1 MEHVKLFELWSSSE
15 QVYETPEDF
24 GNHLKSIIED
34 PSQDKL
40 SKAKAIKRAV
50 RASIDKAG
58 DLEWAEKMTIVQPFL
73 DSLSSEEKK
82 EVKDLFTRYNSW
94 AQPIRQRKEEED
106 RKEREE
112 ARRKESEEAKKLE
125 LRNGLSKFIDLLI
138 AGRISKEEALDTLE
152 GSLMSRTSTKPSYN
166 PFRYT
171 K

>member
-1 MEHVKLFELWSSSE
+1 
-15 QVYETPEDF
+15 
-24 GNHLKSIIED
+24 
-34 PSQDKL
+34 
-40 SKAKAIKRAV
+40 
-50 RASIDKAG
+50 
-58 DLEWAEKMTIVQPFL
+58 MTIVQPFL

-112 ARRKESEEAKKLE
+112 ARRKESEEAKKME
-125 LRNGLSKFIDLLI
+125 LRSNLSKFIDLLI

-152 GSLMSRTSTKPSYN
+152 KHLIDRIPTKPSYY
-166 PFRYT
+166 PFQYT

>member
-15 QVYETPEDF
+15 QVYETPEDLE
-24 GNHLKSIIED
+24 NHLKSIVED

-40 SKAKAIKRAV
+40 SKAKALKRV
-50 RASIDKAG
+50 VLSLGDKMGNREWVEKISI
-58 DLEWAEKMTIVQPFL
+58 IQPFL
-73 DSLSSEEKK
+73 DSLSPDDGAAISN
-82 EVKDLFTRYNSW
+82 LMNRYKSIVG
-94 AQPIRQRKEEED
+94 PIRQRKEEEA

-112 ARRKESEEAKKLE
+112 ARRKESEEAKKME

-152 GSLMSRTSTKPSYN
+152 KHLINRIPTNPSYN
-166 PFRYT
+166 PFQYT

>member
-24 GNHLKSIIED
+24 GNHLKSIVED
-34 PSQDKL
+34 PSQNKVDKM
-40 SKAKAIKRAV
+40 KAIKRAV
-50 RASIDKAG
+50 LAIGDKMG
-58 DLEWAEKMTIVQPFL
+58 KSEWVEKIAIVQPL
-73 DSLSSEEKK
+73 MNSLSPEEG
-82 EVKDLFTRYNSW
+82 EDVTNLMNRYKSLVG
-94 AQPIRQRKEEED
+94 PIRQRKEEED

-152 GSLMSRTSTKPSYN
+152 NSLMSRISTKPSYN
-166 PFRYT
+166 PFQYT

>member
-50 RASIDKAG
+50 RASIDNAG
-58 DLEWAEKMTIVQPFL
+58 KREWAEKMVIVQPFL
-73 DSLSSEEKK
+73 DSLSQEEKK

-152 GSLMSRTSTKPSYN
+152 KHLIDRIPTKPSYY
-166 PFRYT
+166 PFQYT